1 MQETKDVEKNS
12 PNEESKQQEIIDI
25 LKYFSRAEQIC
36 LAYGYGL
43 FGVKKGD
50 VRALKRYF
58 KHNFDLKEFFIK
70 TCKKKRL
77 LTKPKESMTSLERA
91 KYDLLISKEY
101 KVLSESFFAGESKVT
116 NVSQKESEH
125 KEKENKRADDK
136 SLIKSILLSKNI
148 EKLTHIE
155 PKIQYV
161 LLAQYGVYGDVISL
175 KDIGLS
181 LGYAMSSINSYRK
194 CGERYLK
201 LLMSNPE
208 TLSEEEKEEYNNL
221 IKNNYGVLSKEEF
234 VTFFKTFKRKT
245 SDNSNISFKQDGRRK
260 TLVLPDYFDINDLVH
275 FPIKKQMLM
284 YLVFGLEGMKSY
296 SYVKVSEAVKV
307 GYSKLRI
314 NIDSI
319 LNQIKLLHTPI
330 DKLSEEEKEIRENL
344 LNYTYEKVTKD
355 NLFEL
360 LPNKASEVYF
370 EEKGM

>member
-1 MQETKDVEKNS
+1 
-12 PNEESKQQEIIDI
+12 
-25 LKYFSRAEQIC
+25 
-36 LAYGYGL
+36 
-43 FGVKKGD
+43 
-50 VRALKRYF
+50 
-58 KHNFDLKEFFIK
+58 
-70 TCKKKRL
+70 
-77 LTKPKESMTSLERA
+77 
-91 KYDLLISKEY
+91 
-101 KVLSESFFAGESKVT
+101 
-116 NVSQKESEH
+116 
-125 KEKENKRADDK
+125 
-136 SLIKSILLSKNI
+136 
-148 EKLTHIE
+148 
-155 PKIQYV
+155 
-161 LLAQYGVYGDVISL
+161 
-175 KDIGLS
+175 
-181 LGYAMSSINSYRK
+181 MS
-194 CGERYLK
+194 
-201 LLMSNPE
+201 
-208 TLSEEEKEEYNNL
+208 TLSVAHDTANKPANA
-221 IKNNYGVLSKEEF
+221 
-234 VTFFKTFKRKT
+234 
-245 SDNSNISFKQDGRRK
+245 RRK